1 MENSSE
7 SNVANGTPS
16 TPEEAPTSD
25 TAPPGDSVTK
35 PVNPLRLAR
44 PLEKSP
50 AGLTKTTFPSGR
62 PLPMPTINPLCPPGS
77 NQGKNGLKSSPT
89 PPASKS
95 KADGSEESNTDL
107 EKESDSSR
115 NEPTENK
122 EIKDATEPETAEDL
136 DNKNKTEQTETAEE
150 NLKEE
155 TERNDNPTPSKD
167 DQVTEDKPE
176 KAASSQENTAETSE
190 QSKVDPDSPKK
201 SQEKKSSRFNC
212 EITANKKRLA
222 FRK

>member
-44 PLEKSP
+44 PLEKTP

-77 NQGKNGLKSSPT
+77 NQGKNGLKPSATSPV
-89 PPASKS
+89 
-95 KADGSEESNTDL
+95 G
-107 EKESDSSR
+107 
-115 NEPTENK
+115 
-122 EIKDATEPETAEDL
+122 
-136 DNKNKTEQTETAEE
+136 KNKQ
-150 NLKEE
+150 
-155 TERNDNPTPSKD
+155 D
-167 DQVTEDKPE
+167 
-176 KAASSQENTAETSE
+176 SQEE
-190 QSKVDPDSPKK
+190 PG
-201 SQEKKSSRFNC
+201 SQAGREN
-212 EITANKKRLA
+212 
-222 FRK
+222 